1 LLSRRALL
9 GNTAAACVIAPAVRA
24 PASGSTWPADNV
36 TIVTS
41 LPAGS
46 TVDITTRLIAE
57 RLTQAW
63 GKPIVVDNRG
73 GANGVLACEIVA
85 RARPDGLT
93 LLATSAMTHAA
104 NPALYERLPYHPIR
118 DFAAVTPFSRAVP
131 FVLMANKSLGVST
144 LADLV
149 ATLKARPGHYDY
161 GWGSVPSRVASELF
175 RQQADVDLV
184 HVGYRGN
191 QQAFPDLVKGRIAM
205 MSVDVIG
212 AKPLVDRGEIDALA
226 LSDTARHPS
235 LPSVPTSAE
244 AGLPGF
250 RFATWNGLFAPAATP
265 PEIVEKIAR
274 DIELAVEAPEV
285 RARLDAIGALRGPP
299 STPAEFQAFTE
310 SELERWGRI
319 IRQAGIR
326 LE

>member
-1 LLSRRALL
+1 
-9 GNTAAACVIAPAVRA
+9 
-24 PASGSTWPADNV
+24 
-36 TIVTS
+36 
-41 LPAGS
+41 
-46 TVDITTRLIAE
+46 
-57 RLTQAW
+57 
-63 GKPIVVDNRG
+63 
-73 GANGVLACEIVA
+73 
-85 RARPDGLT
+85 
-93 LLATSAMTHAA
+93 
-104 NPALYERLPYHPIR
+104 
-118 DFAAVTPFSRAVP
+118 
-131 FVLMANKSLGVST
+131 
-144 LADLV
+144 
-149 ATLKARPGHYDY
+149 
-161 GWGSVPSRVASELF
+161 
-175 RQQADVDLV
+175 
-184 HVGYRGN
+184 
-191 QQAFPDLVKGRIAM
+191 VKGRIAM

-235 LPSVPTSAE
+235 LPGVPTSAE